1 MDKNTKKDYY
11 SDIPIQFKDIVA
23 KKQKLQFSLSVLD
36 MILMFE
42 FKDTTVLR
50 TRKTLQN
57 IKELF
62 ESIDDSIY
70 NDKLPFKNR
79 IWLIKKTANA
89 LLNPEV
95 TSNES
100 AKIVIQDDLEF
111 DSEKEKILNSIDSSK
126 ISYEE
131 CRMIIKQIDD
141 RLNFGYVMT
150 LQEVLSE
157 IFDKIT
163 IGDYKSFKAVDNDIY
178 QLCVSVVNSK
188 RNSRSLGADQTFS
201 LRPEYFNQVVED
213 AVVRLRNQ
221 DKLFKTG
228 IRRWNTILGGAYQS
242 KRLYVYL
249 ALPGGGKSQIL
260 LKTALDFKRYN
271 RIRPSDPD
279 KRPTVLMITM
289 ENDIDETIERMFNM
303 VADIDDI
310 RNFNPSTVVKK
321 LKSEGQLVLNADNNM
336 DIVIKYYP
344 NRSIDTNDLY
354 GIIKDM
360 NDDGSEVCCLILD
373 YLKRIRPAEKGKDE
387 KEELKNITNE
397 LKTLAKLEDL
407 VVVTAQQLNRS
418 AAIAVDNAV
427 RSNKSDT
434 TRLIGREN
442 VAGAWEIVENSDWT
456 CILNQETKPGTNEL
470 YMTFKLVKRRY
481 RSIEAD
487 EDMRRLQYFSHP
499 YEKENTI
506 RLIDDIDL
514 DKPLSVYSL
523 ASDFNPTNVSK
534 QSNITQTG
542 STKRKFDEPI
552 ESFQSVSDR
561 FDEFDPNYE
570 GENF

>member
-188 RNSRSLGADQTFS
+188 
-201 LRPEYFNQVVED
+201 
-213 AVVRLRNQ
+213 
-221 DKLFKTG
+221 
-228 IRRWNTILGGAYQS
+228 TILATIEP
-242 KRLYVYL
+242 K
-249 ALPGGGKSQIL
+249 
-260 LKTALDFKRYN
+260 F
-271 RIRPSDPD
+271 
-279 KRPTVLMITM
+279 
-289 ENDIDETIERMFNM
+289 ETI
-303 VADIDDI
+303 
-310 RNFNPSTVVKK
+310 S
-321 LKSEGQLVLNADNNM
+321 
-336 DIVIKYYP
+336 
-344 NRSIDTNDLY
+344 
-354 GIIKDM
+354 
-360 NDDGSEVCCLILD
+360 
-373 YLKRIRPAEKGKDE
+373 
-387 KEELKNITNE
+387 
-397 LKTLAKLEDL
+397 
-407 VVVTAQQLNRS
+407 
-418 AAIAVDNAV
+418 
-427 RSNKSDT
+427 
-434 TRLIGREN
+434 
-442 VAGAWEIVENSDWT
+442 
-456 CILNQETKPGTNEL
+456 
-470 YMTFKLVKRRY
+470 
-481 RSIEAD
+481 
-487 EDMRRLQYFSHP
+487 
-499 YEKENTI
+499 
-506 RLIDDIDL
+506 
-514 DKPLSVYSL
+514 
-523 ASDFNPTNVSK
+523 
-534 QSNITQTG
+534 
-542 STKRKFDEPI
+542 
-552 ESFQSVSDR
+552 
-561 FDEFDPNYE
+561 
-570 GENF
+570 

>member
-1 MDKNTKKDYY
+1 MDKNKKTDYY
-11 SDIPIQFKDIVA
+11 SEVPVQFKDIVA

-36 MILMFE
+36 MILGFE
-42 FKDTTVLR
+42 YKDTVLR
-50 TRKTLQN
+50 TRKALQN
-57 IKELF
+57 IRDLF

-70 NDKLPFKNR
+70 EDRLPYKNR
-79 IWLIKKTANA
+79 IWLIRKTANA
-89 LLNPEV
+89 LLDPEV
-95 TSNES
+95 SGPTT
-100 AKIVIQDDLEF
+100 AKILIQDDLDYDE
-111 DSEKEKILNSIDSSK
+111 EKGKILDNIDPSK
-126 ISYEE
+126 VTYED
-131 CRMIIKQIDD
+131 CRMIVRQIDE
-141 RLNFGYVMT
+141 RLNFGYVVT
-150 LQEVLSE
+150 LKDTVEE
-157 IFDKIT
+157 ICNKIT
-163 IGDYKSFKAVDNDIY
+163 IDDYKSYKAVDNDLY
-178 QLCVSVVNSK
+178 QLCVSVVNAK
-188 RNSRSLGADQTFS
+188 RNSRSLDSDQTFS
-201 LRPEYFNQVVED
+201 LRPEIFEQVVYD
-213 AVVRLRNQ
+213 AVTHLRNQ
-221 DKLFKTG
+221 DKMFRTG
-228 IRRWNTILGGAYQS
+228 IRRWNTLLGGAYQS

-271 RIRPSDPD
+271 RVKSSDPD
-279 KRPTVLMITM
+279 KHPTVLLITM

-303 VADIDDI
+303 VADVDDI
-310 RNFNPSTVVKK
+310 RNYNPSTVVNK
-321 LKSEGQLVLNADNNM
+321 LKKEGHLVLNDENNM

-360 NDDGSEVCCLILD
+360 NDDGAEVVCLILD

-387 KEELKNITNE
+387 KEELKNVTNE
-397 LKTLAKLEDL
+397 LKTLAKQEDL
-407 VVVTAQQLNRS
+407 VVVSAQQLNRS

-456 CILNQETKPGTNEL
+456 CILNQETKSGTDEL

-481 RSIEAD
+481 RSIESD

-514 DKPLSVYSL
+514 DRPLSVYSL
-523 ASDFNPTNVSK
+523 ASDFNPTNVTKQGNVTQSGRSK
-534 QSNITQTG
+534 RNM
-542 STKRKFDEPI
+542 DEPI
-552 ESFQSVSDR
+552 SAFQSVSEQFAD
-561 FDEFDPNYE
+561 FDPNYE
-570 GENF
+570 GDNF